1 MPDVLLFELNVPQR
15 IAYFF
20 GGTGMLITVGVL
32 LDTMRQLETF
42 LLQRHYDGFLRKGRI
57 RARSTAM
64 AAAIGEA
71 ADIATV
77 KALGLP
83 LLVIFLVGIISWIIR
98 RFVL

>member
-57 RARSTAM
+57 RARSTSGASAM
-64 AAAIGEA
+64 GDA
-71 ADIATV
+71 ADVATV
-77 KALGLP
+77 KSIGIP
-83 LLVIFLVGIISWIIR
+83 LVAIFLVGIISWVIR
-98 RFVL
+98 TFVL

>member
-1 MPDVLLFELNVPQR
+1 
-15 IAYFF
+15 
-20 GGTGMLITVGVL
+20 MLITVGVL

-57 RARSTAM
+57 RARSTAVSS
-64 AAAIGEA
+64 AIGEA
-71 ADIATV
+71 ADFATV

-83 LLVIFLVGIISWIIR
+83 LLVIFLVGIVSWVIR